1 MRLPGEQLGTVY
13 LVGAGPGAPDLLT
26 VRAARLL
33 EQADIVFHDALV
45 HPETVALAARA
56 EKVPVGKRCGR
67 HSAAQRFIN
76 KRLIDAAHKH
86 RVVVRLKGGDP
97 MVFGRSQE
105 EIDALTAA
113 GIAVEVV
120 PGVTAALAAAAQLRV
135 SLTRRG
141 LSRSLTLVTPRAG
154 SGTPDHAWS
163 AALSPADTIAIYMG
177 AGQAQTIQQTLLEQG
192 YCAHTPIAICES
204 VSLPDARTLRGQL
217 ADLAAMAAQLDCG
230 PALILVGKVFA
241 TASAARAEA
250 AATTTLLDDS
260 CRADNPGGSAAP
272 AAAVARAI
280 SRSAR

>member
-1 MRLPGEQLGTVY
+1 MTQPGTVY

-33 EQADIVFHDALV
+33 EQADIVLHDALV

-76 KRLIDAAHKH
+76 KRLIDAARKH

-113 GIAVEVV
+113 GVPVEVV
-120 PGVTAALAAAAQLRV
+120 PGVTAALAAAAQMRV

-154 SGTPDHAWS
+154 SGTPDHDWS
-163 AALSPADTIAIYMG
+163 AALSPADTTAIYMG
-177 AGQAQTIQQTLLEQG
+177 AGQALCIQQTLFERG
-192 YCAHTPIAICES
+192 YCAQTPIAICES
-204 VSLPDARTLRGQL
+204 VSLPEARALRGHL
-217 ADLAAMAAQLDCG
+217 ADLVAMAAQLDGG

-241 TASAARAEA
+241 AASAARSEA
-250 AATTTLLDDS
+250 AAMPPVLDDNGRPES
-260 CRADNPGGSAAP
+260 PDGSATD
-272 AAAVARAI
+272 RA
-280 SRSAR
+280 SVRSAR